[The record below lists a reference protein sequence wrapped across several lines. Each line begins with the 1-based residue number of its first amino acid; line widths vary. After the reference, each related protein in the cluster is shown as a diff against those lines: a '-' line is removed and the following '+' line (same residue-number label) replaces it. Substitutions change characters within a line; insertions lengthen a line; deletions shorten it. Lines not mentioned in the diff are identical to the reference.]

1 MPRRRVSRRA
11 WLENPRRPGD
21 VSRREKPCECTHGR
35 SRNARVRNVR
45 ACVRSDDPRVGTVAG
60 EQAYTRRRARERF
73 ASLRDGKQPRNPGPR
88 SRLDR
93 TGVTFFYHRPD
104 EQTRSRPSRR
114 SVGRSRLE
122 PLASGTRLTAGEP
135 VVLGS
140 RSRPRL
146 THARRDDARQWTR
159 APRSRAPGAA
169 RGRQLERGKPTP
181 RTRRRK
187 SRRTGLRPSAQSA
200 LEDAGATRAR
210 RERRVGGRWVRCA
223 HREEAGAR
231 RRRAPCVRD
240 FGSRRDRQ
248 DTFEGT
254 CELAGMRL
262 GRRTNSE
269 WSLIRLPSYFRTK
282 VLSYYRRYDTF
293 ESNILVRRTTRKISR
308 KLVGDD
314 KN

>member
-1 MPRRRVSRRA
+1 M
-11 WLENPRRPGD
+11 
-21 VSRREKPCECTHGR
+21 
-35 SRNARVRNVR
+35 R

-73 ASLRDGKQPRNPGPR
+73 ASLRFASLRDGKQPRNPGPR

-93 TGVTFFYHRPD
+93 TGVTFFGPQTD

-122 PLASGTRLTAGEP
+122 PLASGTRLIAGEP

-146 THARRDDARQWTR
+146 THARRDDARRWTR

-169 RGRQLERGKPTP
+169 RGRQRERGKPTP

-210 RERRVGGRWVRCA
+210 RVRRVGGRWVRCA

-248 DTFEGT
+248 DT

-262 GRRTNSE
+262 GQRTNSPNGLL
-269 WSLIRLPSYFRTK
+269 WM
-282 VLSYYRRYDTF
+282 
-293 ESNILVRRTTRKISR
+293 
-308 KLVGDD
+308 DD
-314 KN
+314 AWDGVSAV